1 MDLFLSIEAF
11 VKAAEAE
18 SFANAARQLGIGKS
32 LVTARVKQLEE
43 HYGVA
48 LFHRSTRAV
57 RLSEIGERYYKD
69 CAELLQKVYD
79 LSARSQVETLALS
92 GTLHI
97 HVLPG
102 FALGHFSRTLID
114 FRAIYP
120 RIEFEV
126 TVSDRVVDPV
136 QEGFDV
142 ALQIYPPASNSLVER
157 KLFPVRGVL
166 CAAPQ
171 YLKDEPVIETPLD
184 LIRHDFARYAYYPWG
199 DKWPLMKGNECFQ
212 IELSP
217 VLKTNSVHL
226 LLEFARAGAGVVYL
240 PTMVAAPDLLE
251 RRLVRVLPDYAA
263 PPLWLS
269 AVYPTSHRS
278 TSKVKVFVDF
288 MRSRFQSEPQWDQA
302 LGIAPEPIDATEGPE
317 AIEATDAGDAADAG
331 NAGETGDGEA
341 AGAGDRP
348 GAGN

>member
-1 MDLFLSIEAF
+1 
-11 VKAAEAE
+11 
-18 SFANAARQLGIGKS
+18 
-32 LVTARVKQLEE
+32 
-43 HYGVA
+43 
-48 LFHRSTRAV
+48 V

-69 CAELLQKVYD
+69 CAELLKRVYD

-136 QEGFDV
+136 QEGFDI

-171 YLKDEPVIETPLD
+171 YLKDEPLIETPLY

-212 IELSP
+212 IELTP
-217 VLKTNSVHL
+217 ILKTNSVHL

-251 RRLVRVLPDYAA
+251 RRLVRVLPEYAA

-288 MRSRFQSEPQWDQA
+288 MRSRFQTEPQWDKA
-302 LGIAPEPIDATEGPE
+302 LGIATEV
-317 AIEATDAGDAADAG
+317 DSADENGTA
-331 NAGETGDGEA
+331 E
-341 AGAGDRP
+341 P
-348 GAGN
+348 GAS